1 MQKISK
7 NPDKSLG
14 KDFNENGIGLSK
26 PLTDYRIST
35 ENWSVIGVFVLG
47 LGAILYGVFNLN
59 WYINEISA
67 IFLMV
72 TLATGIIAKM
82 GATNLSETILKA
94 VAYVAPGAFMVGFA
108 TTIKVLMEM
117 GHISDTISFHLSEIL
132 KTLPLYLSAI
142 GMSVSQSVSTF
153 LSPLEAAKL

>member
-1 MQKISK
+1 MKME
-7 NPDKSLG
+7 LAY
-14 KDFNENGIGLSK
+14 
-26 PLTDYRIST
+26 LTADDYRIST

-82 GATNLSETILKA
+82 GANNLSETILKA

-108 TTIKVLMEM
+108 TTISVD
-117 GHISDTISFHLSEIL
+117 GNGTHQRYHSFHLSED
-132 KTLPLYLSAI
+132 
-142 GMSVSQSVSTF
+142 
-153 LSPLEAAKL
+153 